1 MDPVDRNQF
10 SSGNRCGETST
21 RLQGWGLGW
30 GNSEVFEH
38 TVIHSLEAG
47 ARGGENSK
55 SALVPGYAT
64 LIIAERTRSGAA
76 AAVAQDAKATR
87 VARYG
92 AERRASAVPLTGD
105 HFLKPNVLFF
115 NTLPVFHAICAVENN
130 HHHQNALGSCSTVLE
145 SFLM

>member
-55 SALVPGYAT
+55 SASVPGYAT

-92 AERRASAVPLTGD
+92 AEKRASAVPLTGD
-105 HFLKPNVLFF
+105 LDFLLEAKCSFF
-115 NTLPVFHAICAVENN
+115 QYPVCISRH
-130 HHHQNALGSCSTVLE
+130 LRS
-145 SFLM
+145 